1 MPTRMLHHSPRLS
14 RAEKTSNFSY
24 SVRMFISSI
33 PLAVAT
39 MFGLA
44 MIFWPSS
51 AFPESYDFM
60 FSLAPKYIY
69 GIAMLTL
76 GIWGFWAISFYH
88 QTTWRRIHGALSI
101 AFFGLASLFVIPGSI
116 TGVSTYSIVGAHAL
130 LHGLDLWLP
139 IGFASASKKIDQ

>member
-1 MPTRMLHHSPRLS
+1 MPMRMLHQSTRLS
-14 RAEKTSNFSY
+14 RAEKTSNFAY
-24 SVRMFISSI
+24 SVRIFLSSI

-60 FSLAPKYIY
+60 FSIAPKYLY
-69 GIAMLTL
+69 GIAMLAL
-76 GIWGFWAISFYH
+76 GISGFWAVSFQH
-88 QTTWRRIHGALSI
+88 QKVWQRIHNALAI
-101 AFFGLASLFVIPGSI
+101 AFFFLASLFVVPGSI

-139 IGFASASKKIDQ
+139 IGFVKTNR